1 MPTTPLSW
9 RRQDGY
15 FTRSAASTAPCS
27 RRAANDTVDVAVSGW
42 REHSKDRWSVVGGG
56 SGLRVAV
63 MMLAKIH
70 TSAHASKREQVACM
84 LSRMSVGL
92 YTIGPF
98 PAEQGSNTPHS
109 TTSAPA
115 KKPSIVIAPRT
126 EALRGRGASMRHWGG
141 QGRSTA
147 TNQSISGPP
156 RSGAKS
162 TSWAPQ
168 SCPRGYSESISHLD
182 HFSLPPP
189 TSYDH
194 IYIQL
199 VAPRPERPARTQIRT
214 FGPLQHHQR

>member
-1 MPTTPLSW
+1 MPTTLLSW

-42 REHSKDRWSVVGGG
+42 REHLKDRWSLVGGG

-115 KKPSIVIAPRT
+115 KKPSIGIAPRT
-126 EALRGRGASMRHWGG
+126 EVLRSRRPSMRHWGD
-141 QGRSTA
+141 RA
-147 TNQSISGPP
+147 
-156 RSGAKS
+156 GA
-162 TSWAPQ
+162 Q
-168 SCPRGYSESISHLD
+168 
-182 HFSLPPP
+182 PP
-189 TSYDH
+189 TSRFWAH
-194 IYIQL
+194 
-199 VAPRPERPARTQIRT
+199 RARGRN
-214 FGPLQHHQR
+214 R

>member
-1 MPTTPLSW
+1 
-9 RRQDGY
+9 
-15 FTRSAASTAPCS
+15 
-27 RRAANDTVDVAVSGW
+27 
-42 REHSKDRWSVVGGG
+42 
-56 SGLRVAV
+56 

-115 KKPSIVIAPRT
+115 KKRSIGVAPRT
-126 EALRGRGASMRHWGG
+126 EALRGRRASMRQWGG
-141 QGRSTA
+141 KGRGTA

-162 TSWAPQ
+162 TSWGPL

-182 HFSLPPP
+182 HFVLPTP
-189 TSYDH
+189 TGHDH

-199 VAPRPERPARTQIRT
+199 VTPRPERPARTQIRP
-214 FGPLQHHQR
+214 FRPLQHHQR